1 MTDCIVEQA
10 LNEYDK
16 ITRIIENIQEN
27 INNYKKSIEDSIE
40 NATNDQDLEQ
50 KLNAFRQTVIRI
62 KEDKE
67 TIQRYKQL
75 KKRQEELKDKLVPN
89 LSCVSSVDN
98 AIIDLKLKYSSVN
111 ICD

>member
-1 MTDCIVEQA
+1 MTYCIVEQT

-27 INNYKKSIEDSIE
+27 INNYKKSIEYSIE
-40 NATNDQDLEQ
+40 NATNDQDQEQ
-50 KLNAFRQTVIRI
+50 ILNEFRQTVTRI

-67 TIQRYKQL
+67 LIQRYKQL

-89 LSCVSSVDN
+89 LSSVSSVDN